1 MFALKLTEKLLIQGS
16 SMTYASKHTDSAVE
30 FKNMPPQPSSRDRY
44 LRIPDPLSS
53 QIRIT
58 KQLGVSGSFEPIRSD
73 STQTHPTSHAS
84 TASPVDSKDGTTI
97 HQNKKTKLKNTKN
110 KNSHK
115 TSYTFS
121 MLTPH
126 NHISIIAPLNL
137 KLHLH
142 PKRSHSQ
149 KIQTRTP
156 KAKKQTQRKR
166 KLNKQTTSTNNHI
179 HIAI

>member
-1 MFALKLTEKLLIQGS
+1 MFALKLTEKLIIEGI
-16 SMTYASKHTDSAVE
+16 SMTYGSKHTDSAVE
-30 FKNMPPQPSSRDRY
+30 YKNQPPHPSRCDRY
-44 LRIPDPLSS
+44 LRIPDLLRNQFMIP
-53 QIRIT
+53 
-58 KQLGVSGSFEPIRSD
+58 KQLGRSGSNEPIRSD
-73 STQTHPTSHAS
+73 IPLPHTQSHPTSHAS

-156 KAKKQTQRKR
+156 KAKKTNTTKAQTQ
-166 KLNKQTTSTNNHI
+166 QTNN
-179 HIAI
+179 